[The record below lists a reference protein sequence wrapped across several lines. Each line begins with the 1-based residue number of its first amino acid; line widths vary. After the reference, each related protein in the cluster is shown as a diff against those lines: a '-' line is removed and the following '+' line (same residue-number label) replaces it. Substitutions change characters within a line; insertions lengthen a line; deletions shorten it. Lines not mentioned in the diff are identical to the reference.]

1 MTSKKKERVRAALED
16 TMDDSASANKAEKK
30 KKAKESEDKAK
41 KGVGAIVIDT
51 SVDSNELEVVS
62 FLDVDVSGKAASKET
77 PIESSKDPSQDA
89 EEGEGQEAAQSPQES
104 SASGEGEREEE
115 TADTGER
122 DTSVEVT
129 HDGSKEPDRDIQ
141 DKESGIPEKERTNGS
156 EPPTING
163 FSHSP
168 FERAKETSSEDSELR
183 DEGGEE
189 KEGLQELDREGEDDK
204 EIAEPTVSQD
214 AFQELQQKY
223 ISLLADF
230 DNYKKRV
237 IKEKEDI
244 RSYGIEELVKELL
257 MVVDNLERALQHAG
271 TNDNIDSIKEG
282 VILVLRQFQGVLE
295 KFGIKPIEVS
305 NGEKFDPRFH
315 QAIEH
320 VESKEI
326 TPGLILSEIVKGYT
340 MKEKLLRPSLVAV
353 SKAKSSDD
361 EQDKEGE

>member
-1 MTSKKKERVRAALED
+1 
-16 TMDDSASANKAEKK
+16 
-30 KKAKESEDKAK
+30 
-41 KGVGAIVIDT
+41 
-51 SVDSNELEVVS
+51 
-62 FLDVDVSGKAASKET
+62 
-77 PIESSKDPSQDA
+77 
-89 EEGEGQEAAQSPQES
+89 
-104 SASGEGEREEE
+104 
-115 TADTGER
+115 
-122 DTSVEVT
+122 
-129 HDGSKEPDRDIQ
+129 
-141 DKESGIPEKERTNGS
+141 
-156 EPPTING
+156 
-163 FSHSP
+163 
-168 FERAKETSSEDSELR
+168 
-183 DEGGEE
+183 
-189 KEGLQELDREGEDDK
+189 
-204 EIAEPTVSQD
+204 
-214 AFQELQQKY
+214 
-223 ISLLADF
+223 
-230 DNYKKRV
+230 
-237 IKEKEDI
+237 
-244 RSYGIEELVKELL
+244 